1 MKRQS
6 SSRISRSPGSGEKG
20 RRGECGAVS
29 LAVLLLF
36 VVFSGLGLAMIHA
49 SGVHLNING
58 FRKFAILLDCASENG
73 LKRGLK
79 DLTERLEA
87 AGPLAA
93 VTAERVEG
101 LRVNPAAEFPLLLE
115 DALGAAF
122 PRVVEET
129 FEEMTWESRA
139 TCGLGGLTDMGG
151 YFRISAALRIEASG
165 GLSRVKARRLSVL
178 ESSLGLLAG
187 RLPMPAIPLFI
198 GKDMTEGQ
206 KAAFLGENRIRLLS
220 RPGEVLR
227 PGLAASAEGVLPG
240 DPGPVVA
247 KALNI
252 GVFRPGDLTPARLRE
267 ALGLEPS
274 TEPVPA
280 GVTLIQND
288 LGLGGVFVQGDLEE
302 MILATSGDAQV
313 IAFRSD
319 GVEWILEF
327 SPARSR
333 TDFRAPEGSFAYDLV
348 PLPIVI
354 VNGKIE
360 SLGGGY
366 VAGDGRVEM
375 ALDGETPSVLSGVD
389 LTIVSSDKITI
400 SSHLILQ
407 GVRWQ
412 DGVPYVK
419 DSRAQLVIYSAG
431 RDVVSG
437 EALDGGIA
445 VGEGAPSD
453 LKLQAS
459 ITAASGGFSIGG
471 AGKNVEILGALHA
484 DGYSGNG
491 NTLAIA
497 RDERA
502 MAGEFPE
509 NAPLTAAPQLVFT
522 SLKVLAWKEY

>member
-1 MKRQS
+1 M
-6 SSRISRSPGSGEKG
+6 
-20 RRGECGAVS
+20 
-29 LAVLLLF
+29 AVLLLF
-36 VVFSGLGLAMIHA
+36 VVFTGLGLAMIHA
-49 SGVHLNING
+49 SGVHLKING
-58 FRKFAILLDCASENG
+58 FRKFAALLDCASENG
-73 LKRGLK
+73 LKRGLR
-79 DLTERLEA
+79 DLTAWLEA
-87 AGPLAA
+87 SGPLAA
-93 VTAERVEG
+93 VAAERVEG
-101 LRVNPAAEFPLLLE
+101 LRGSPATEFPLLLE

-122 PRVVEET
+122 PRVLEES
-129 FEEMTWESRA
+129 FEEMAWESRA
-139 TCGLGGLTDMGG
+139 TCGLGGLADMGS
-151 YFRISAALRIEASG
+151 YFKISAALRIEASG

-178 ESSLGLLAG
+178 EGSLGLLAG

-206 KAAFLGENRIRLLS
+206 KAAFLEESGIQFLS
-220 RPGEVLR
+220 KPGEVFR
-227 PGLAASAEGVLPG
+227 PGLSAAAEGVLPD

-247 KALNI
+247 RALNI

-274 TEPVPA
+274 TEPVPD
-280 GVTLIQND
+280 GVYLIRND

-302 MILATSGDAQV
+302 MVLAIDGDTQI

-319 GVEWILEF
+319 SAEWNLEF

-333 TDFRAPEGSFAYDLV
+333 TDYRTPEGSFAYDLV

-366 VAGDGRVEM
+366 VASDGRIEP
-375 ALDGETPSVLSGVD
+375 ALDGETPAVLSGVD
-389 LTIVSSDKITI
+389 LTIVSSDKVTI

-419 DSRAQLVIYSAG
+419 DSQAQLVIYSAG

-437 EALDGGIA
+437 ETLDGGIA

-459 ITAASGGFSIGG
+459 LTAASGGFSIEG
-471 AGKNVEILGALHA
+471 AGKEVQLLGALHA
-484 DGYSGNG
+484 AGYAGNG
-491 NTLAIA
+491 NALAIV

-502 MAGEFPE
+502 AAGVFPE
-509 NAPLTAAPQLVFT
+509 NAPSTAEPQLAFT
-522 SLKVLAWKEY
+522 SLKVLVWKEY

>member
-6 SSRISRSPGSGEKG
+6 SSRTPPWPDRDEKG
-20 RRGECGAVS
+20 RRGERGAVS

-36 VVFSGLGLAMIHA
+36 IVFSGLGLAMLHA
-49 SGVHLNING
+49 SGVHLKING
-58 FRKFAILLDCASENG
+58 FRKFAVLLDCASENG
-73 LKRGLK
+73 LKRGLR
-79 DLTERLEA
+79 DLTEWLES

-93 VTAERVEG
+93 VPAERVEG
-101 LRVNPAAEFPLLLE
+101 LRESPMTEFPLLLE

-122 PRVVEET
+122 PRVLEES
-129 FEEMTWESRA
+129 FEGMTWVSRA
-139 TCGLGGLTDMGG
+139 TCGLGGLTDMGS
-151 YFRISAALRIEASG
+151 YFKISAALRIEATG
-165 GLSRVKARRLSVL
+165 GLSRVEARRLSVL
-178 ESSLGLLAG
+178 EGSLGLLAG

-206 KAAFLGENRIRLLS
+206 KAAFLEESGIRFLS
-220 RPGEVLR
+220 KPGEVIR
-227 PGLAASAEGVLPG
+227 PGLSAAAEGVIPD

-280 GVTLIQND
+280 GVYLIQND

-302 MILATSGDAQV
+302 MVLAISGDAQV

-319 GVEWILEF
+319 GAEWILEF

-366 VAGDGRVEM
+366 VAGDGRVEP
-375 ALDGETPSVLSGVD
+375 ALDGETPAVLSGVN

-431 RDVVSG
+431 RDIVSG
-437 EALDGGIA
+437 EAVEGGIA
-445 VGEGAPSD
+445 VGEEAPTD

-459 ITAASGGFSIGG
+459 LTAAAGGFAIEGS
-471 AGKNVEILGALHA
+471 GKDVQVLGALHA
-484 DGYSGNG
+484 DGYVGNG

-509 NAPLTAAPQLVFT
+509 NAPLTAAPQLAFI
-522 SLKVLAWKEY
+522 SLKVLVWKEY

>member
-1 MKRQS
+1 MGTRTPGTCPH
-6 SSRISRSPGSGEKG
+6 SRGSIGKS
-20 RRGECGAVS
+20 RRGQRGAVS

-49 SGVHLNING
+49 AGIHLKING
-58 FRKFAILLDCASENG
+58 FRKFAVLLDCASENG
-73 LKRGLK
+73 LKRGFR

-93 VTAERVEG
+93 VAAERVEG
-101 LRVNPAAEFPLLLE
+101 LRVSPATEFPLLLE
-115 DALGAAF
+115 DALGAIF
-122 PRVVEET
+122 PRVIEET
-129 FEEMTWESRA
+129 FNEMTWESRA
-139 TCGLGGLTDMGG
+139 TCGLGKLADMGG

-178 ESSLGLLAG
+178 EGSLGLLAG

-198 GKDMTEGQ
+198 GKDMTDGQ
-206 KAAFLGENRIRLLS
+206 KAAFLGESGIRFLQK
-220 RPGEVLR
+220 PGEVLR
-227 PGLAASAEGVLPG
+227 PGLSASAEGVLPG
-240 DPGPVVA
+240 DPGPAVA

-280 GVTLIQND
+280 GVYLIQND
-288 LGLGGVFVQGDLEE
+288 LGLGGVFVQGNLEA

-313 IAFRSD
+313 IAFRAD
-319 GVEWILEF
+319 GAEWVLEF

-375 ALDGETPSVLSGVD
+375 ALNEETPSVLSGVD

-437 EALDGGIA
+437 EIRDGGVA
-445 VGEGAPSD
+445 VAAEAPAN

-471 AGKNVEILGALHA
+471 TGKNVEILGALHA

-491 NTLAIA
+491 NALAIA

>member
-6 SSRISRSPGSGEKG
+6 SSRIRPWPDHGEKG
-20 RRGECGAVS
+20 RRGERGAVS
-29 LAVLLLF
+29 LVVLLLF

-49 SGVHLNING
+49 SGVHLKING
-58 FRKFAILLDCASENG
+58 FRKFAVLLDCASENG
-73 LKRGLK
+73 LKQGLR

-93 VTAERVEG
+93 IAAERVAG
-101 LRVNPAAEFPLLLE
+101 LRVSPVVEFPLLLE
-115 DALGAAF
+115 DALGAIF
-122 PRVVEET
+122 PRVIEET

-165 GLSRVKARRLSVL
+165 GLSHVKARRLSVL
-178 ESSLGLLAG
+178 EGSLGLLAG

-206 KAAFLGENRIRLLS
+206 KGAFLEENGVRFLS

-240 DPGPVVA
+240 DPGPVAA

-252 GVFRPGDLTPARLRE
+252 GVFRPEDLTPARLRE

-319 GVEWILEF
+319 GEEWILEF

-333 TDFRAPEGSFAYDLV
+333 TNFQAPEGSFAYDLV

-366 VAGDGRVEM
+366 VTGDGRVEM

-412 DGVPYVK
+412 DGIPYVK
-419 DSRAQLVIYSAG
+419 DSQAQLVIYSSG
-431 RDVVSG
+431 RDIVSG
-437 EALDGGIA
+437 ETRDGGVA
-445 VGEGAPSD
+445 VASEAPAD

-471 AGKNVEILGALHA
+471 TGKNVEMLGALHA
-484 DGYSGNG
+484 NGFSGNG

-497 RDERA
+497 RDERVL
-502 MAGEFPE
+502 AGKFPE